1 MEILTTNYYSLLDL
15 LLWGLL
21 TLAVGVDIGTAFKIK
36 ETKTKQKKKRRQKH
50 EGF

>member
-15 LLWGLL
+15 LMWGLL
-21 TLAVGVDIGTAFKIK
+21 TLAVGVDIGTSFKIK
-36 ETKTKQKKKRRQKH
+36 ETKTKRKGEQKH